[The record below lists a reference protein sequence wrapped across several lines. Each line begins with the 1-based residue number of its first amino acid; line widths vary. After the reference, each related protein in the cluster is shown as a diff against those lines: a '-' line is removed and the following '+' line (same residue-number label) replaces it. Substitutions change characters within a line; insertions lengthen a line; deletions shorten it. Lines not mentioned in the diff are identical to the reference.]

1 MGRKGIGKFSGFGI
15 AEEIELETVKN
26 GQYSRFVMNISE
38 LRLHSGDRKVQMPCL
53 PKTDKISCGTL
64 VTLRQIQK
72 FHNRSITISA
82 LRRGLARR
90 FSVIASKN
98 EFEVV
103 INGKGITPQ
112 ERDLTRLLDKDADGR
127 KLLWKIDEEI
137 QPDTGWR
144 VTGWIGALSRTKELE
159 DGIQRGIVVMARGK
173 LVQEP
178 FVFDAVVGQ
187 QFALSYLVGELH
199 AEFVDEAEDTISTT
213 RNSLVWDTE
222 ANTAFKEWGRKKVNQ
237 IAREWGERRSEARQ
251 KQLEANPVYQS
262 FKTNTERFEEGPAK
276 RAADKLIREVVK
288 GSPADDV
295 KKHEPVIEMCMEFL
309 EFDDFKELADELAA
323 TTQEDVP
330 KILDLFRKWEVLEAK
345 EMMKVTEGRI
355 KTIEKLQ
362 SLIESDAMEVPT
374 LHNFLKEFPW
384 VLDPRWNLIADEK
397 HFSKIL
403 EEKFPEGD
411 DVLVED
417 KRIDFLCVRESS
429 DLVVVEIKRP
439 SCKAQRKNLE
449 QIEEYVLFLRGVV
462 KRTSEPDWRSKDVV
476 GYLLVGDVVNTDYVR
491 EKIVLLENSRIYVRM
506 YSDLLSMV
514 KRSHSE
520 FLKRYEQL
528 RKGKK
533 PK

>member
-1 MGRKGIGKFSGFGI
+1 
-15 AEEIELETVKN
+15 
-26 GQYSRFVMNISE
+26 
-38 LRLHSGDRKVQMPCL
+38 
-53 PKTDKISCGTL
+53 
-64 VTLRQIQK
+64 
-72 FHNRSITISA
+72 
-82 LRRGLARR
+82 
-90 FSVIASKN
+90 
-98 EFEVV
+98 
-103 INGKGITPQ
+103 
-112 ERDLTRLLDKDADGR
+112 
-127 KLLWKIDEEI
+127 
-137 QPDTGWR
+137 
-144 VTGWIGALSRTKELE
+144 
-159 DGIQRGIVVMARGK
+159 
-173 LVQEP
+173 
-178 FVFDAVVGQ
+178 
-187 QFALSYLVGELH
+187 
-199 AEFVDEAEDTISTT
+199 
-213 RNSLVWDTE
+213 
-222 ANTAFKEWGRKKVNQ
+222 
-237 IAREWGERRSEARQ
+237 
-251 KQLEANPVYQS
+251 
-262 FKTNTERFEEGPAK
+262 
-276 RAADKLIREVVK
+276 
-288 GSPADDV
+288 
-295 KKHEPVIEMCMEFL
+295 MCMEFL